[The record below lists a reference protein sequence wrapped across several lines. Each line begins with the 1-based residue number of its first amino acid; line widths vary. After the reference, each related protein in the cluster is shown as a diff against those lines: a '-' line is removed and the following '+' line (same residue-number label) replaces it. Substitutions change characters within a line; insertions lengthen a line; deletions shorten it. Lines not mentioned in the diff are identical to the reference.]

1 MSDIEKAITY
11 KIRYFR
17 HFKNG
22 HNIIYLVY
30 SLIMSNVFISAHV
43 VVTIAVKVLAGVT
56 AAVSAARPNN
66 LYTGNPRS

>member
-30 SLIMSNVFISAHV
+30 YLIINVFVSAHV

>member
-11 KIRYFR
+11 KIRYIR

-30 SLIMSNVFISAHV
+30 YLIINVFVSAHV
-43 VVTIAVKVLAGVT
+43 VVTIAVKVLPRCHCGCLR
-56 AAVSAARPNN
+56 RP
-66 LYTGNPRS
+66 S

>member
-11 KIRYFR
+11 KIKYFR

-30 SLIMSNVFISAHV
+30 SLIMSNVFVSAHV
-43 VVTIAVKVLAGVT
+43 VVTIAVKVLPRCHCGCLR
-56 AAVSAARPNN
+56 RP
-66 LYTGNPRS
+66 S